1 MQDNN
6 VFDVEGFEDTCRL
19 WTVVLEISVLMAQFP
34 SKEVAQ
40 LSYDYRTLGLGYAN
54 LGSMLMVSGIPYDSE
69 EARGIA
75 GAITAI
81 MTGIAYKTSAEMASI
96 LGPFAKYEENKEHML
111 RVMRNHRLAAYD
123 ADEYENLSL
132 KPQGIKAKYCPDYLL
147 KAATKAWDD
156 AVQLGE
162 KYGYRNAQTTVIAPT
177 GTIGLV
183 MDCDTTGVE
192 PDFALVKFK
201 KLSGGGYFK
210 IINQSVPQALKNL
223 GYDRKASG

>member
-1 MQDNN
+1 
-6 VFDVEGFEDTCRL
+6 
-19 WTVVLEISVLMAQFP
+19 
-34 SKEVAQ
+34 
-40 LSYDYRTLGLGYAN
+40 
-54 LGSMLMVSGIPYDSE
+54 
-69 EARGIA
+69 
-75 GAITAI
+75 
-81 MTGIAYKTSAEMASI
+81 
-96 LGPFAKYEENKEHML
+96 ML

-123 ADEYENLSL
+123 ADEYENLEI

-147 KAATKAWDD
+147 KSATKAWDD

-162 KYGYRNAQTTVIAPT
+162 KYGYRNAQSTVIAPT

-210 IINQSVPQALKNL
+210 IINQSVPAAFRNMGYAEKEIDSIVKYAVGAGTFAGAPHINHQTLSEKGFFAEEIKKLDDAVASAFEIGFVFNVYNL
-223 GYDRKASG
+223 GEECLTAPGIPG